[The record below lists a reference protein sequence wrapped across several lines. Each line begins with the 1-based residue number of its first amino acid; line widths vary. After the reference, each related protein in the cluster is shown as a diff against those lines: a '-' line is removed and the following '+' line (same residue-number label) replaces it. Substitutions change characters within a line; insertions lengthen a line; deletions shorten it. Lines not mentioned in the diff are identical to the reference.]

1 MSIEVQLSNE
11 LIANALCDSIMQY
24 QKSEEF
30 VNKGSINWQIIS
42 EDMNA
47 HGHKSDPNKCKLLWR
62 HLAFGIDGPVNAKLD
77 DDVDEEL
84 SFFHPLEAIE
94 RYNKPDNNTPHSSIA
109 PSQPKNLLKP
119 RSSSSADSAKV
130 GYTSKM

>member
-42 EDMNA
+42 DDMNA
-47 HGHKSDPNKCKLLWR
+47 RGHKSDPNKCKLLWR
-62 HLAFGIDGPVNAKLD
+62 HLAFGID
-77 DDVDEEL
+77 
-84 SFFHPLEAIE
+84 
-94 RYNKPDNNTPHSSIA
+94 
-109 PSQPKNLLKP
+109 
-119 RSSSSADSAKV
+119 
-130 GYTSKM
+130 

>member
-1 MSIEVQLSNE
+1 MSIEVQISNE

-47 HGHKSDPNKCKLLWR
+47 RGHKSDPNKCKLLWR

-84 SFFHPLEAIE
+84 CFFHPLEAIE
-94 RYNKPDNNTPHSSIA
+94 RYNNPDINAAHSSA
-109 PSQPKNLLKP
+109 ALLQPTNLLNP
-119 RSSSSADSAKV
+119 RSNSSTDSAKV
-130 GYTSKM
+130 YHCIP

>member
-30 VNKGSINWQIIS
+30 INKGSINWQIIS

-47 HGHKSDPNKCKLLWR
+47 RGHKSDPNKCKLLWR

-77 DDVDEEL
+77 DDIDEEL

-94 RYNKPDNNTPHSSIA
+94 RYKTQDNNTSHSSA
-109 PSQPKNLLKP
+109 ASKLLLKP
-119 RSSSSADSAKV
+119 RPSSSADSAKV
-130 GYTSKM
+130 YDLKYTF